1 MRTGAIGVLLL
12 AGIVTSAAHAQ
23 TAAGGQREG
32 AITAMTTEG
41 EQVRLYPNGRWEY
54 VDAKKAET
62 QRPAVEAYDKERSL
76 DQGGILGIGRRV
88 KPGDAD
94 YNRGSLG
101 GKSK

>member
-1 MRTGAIGVLLL
+1 MRAAAIGVFFFV
-12 AGIVTSAAHAQ
+12 GIATSAVHAQ
-23 TAAGGQREG
+23 TTAGAQREG
-32 AITAMTTEG
+32 AIAATTVGG

-54 VDAKKAET
+54 VDAKKAEA
-62 QRPAVEAYDKERSL
+62 QRPASEAYEKERSL

-101 GKSK
+101 GKTK

>member
-1 MRTGAIGVLLL
+1 MRAAAIGVLIFV
-12 AGIVTSAAHAQ
+12 GIVTSAAHGQ
-23 TAAGGQREG
+23 TVAGTQREG
-32 AITAMTTEG
+32 AIVATTSEG

-54 VDAKKAET
+54 VDAKKAEA
-62 QRPAVEAYDKERSL
+62 QRPAVEAYEKERSL

-101 GKSK
+101 GKTK

>member
-1 MRTGAIGVLLL
+1 MRPVAIGVLFF
-12 AGIVTSAAHAQ
+12 AGIAISAAHAQ
-23 TAAGGQREG
+23 TGAQREG
-32 AITAMTTEG
+32 AISATTAEG
-41 EQVRLYPNGRWEY
+41 EQVRLYMNGRWEY
-54 VDAKKAET
+54 VDAKKAEA
-62 QRPAVEAYDKERSL
+62 QRPAVEAWEKERSL